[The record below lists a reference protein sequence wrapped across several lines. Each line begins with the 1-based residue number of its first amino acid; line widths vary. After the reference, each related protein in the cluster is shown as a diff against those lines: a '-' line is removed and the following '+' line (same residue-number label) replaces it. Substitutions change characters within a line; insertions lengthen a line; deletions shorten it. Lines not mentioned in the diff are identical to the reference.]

1 MILMTILIYNSE
13 QNELDLHFRMNSDMI
28 EMSGCS
34 TIDID
39 IARMFWKSF
48 SLSPPIESKLYSPD
62 IKQRRRTATASGK
75 LSIQIIIEKLIDY
88 LKVVEHQDKK
98 SSKYLIIRI
107 TFSPLNTTKKK
118 VKEEVFCI
126 SLHKFWY
133 EFLDT
138 IYEKRMETLSL
149 HEKLRRVRLKKEEI
163 SARKLFIDVLSINKY
178 IISLGDLEKSFCL
191 GTWNI

>member
-1 MILMTILIYNSE
+1 
-13 QNELDLHFRMNSDMI
+13 MNSDMI

-62 IKQRRRTATASGK
+62 IKQRRRTATASGRRAPR
-75 LSIQIIIEKLIDY
+75 Q
-88 LKVVEHQDKK
+88 
-98 SSKYLIIRI
+98 
-107 TFSPLNTTKKK
+107 
-118 VKEEVFCI
+118 KEQQVFDNKNNFF
-126 SLHKFWY
+126 HTQYNEEENKRR
-133 EFLDT
+133 DT

-163 SARKLFIDVLSINKY
+163 SARVKPEA
-178 IISLGDLEKSFCL
+178 LEKSYIPDEAESTSNTEEIYEVENL
-191 GTWNI
+191 NYYRSKSMI